1 MEDNIYN
8 FCRDGK
14 CSQCGNCCSNL
25 LPMSRKEV
33 DAIHRYIRKNH
44 IKECR
49 HLLPTV
55 NRPYDMTCPFL
66 DTDKSCEKCRI
77 YPVRPEICKQFIC
90 DNEQRAKHNRALL
103 GQTRLKVLG
112 SGSSGNCYILENE
125 NEALIIEA
133 GLPFMEVK
141 KALNFNVMKI
151 VGMISSHEHGDHY
164 KYFEQYKN
172 AGINSACFGTGI
184 PEYDADKM
192 KYYLVS
198 MGKFRIKIF
207 PLVHDVPC
215 YGFYI
220 THPEMGSLVYASDT
234 EYIKYRFKN
243 VNHFMVESNYDM
255 QFVDRDEPN
264 YEHRLRGHMSL
275 DTALKFISTND
286 NPALRNVV
294 LIHLS
299 DKSADSALFKQKT
312 EETVKYGANV
322 YIAEKGLE
330 VDMNLCPF

>member
-1 MEDNIYN
+1 M
-8 FCRDGK
+8 K
-14 CSQCGNCCSNL
+14 
-25 LPMSRKEV
+25 
-33 DAIHRYIRKNH
+33 
-44 IKECR
+44 
-49 HLLPTV
+49 
-55 NRPYDMTCPFL
+55 
-66 DTDKSCEKCRI
+66 
-77 YPVRPEICKQFIC
+77 
-90 DNEQRAKHNRALL
+90 
-103 GQTRLKVLG
+103 LKILG
-112 SGSSGNCYILENE
+112 SGSSGNCYILEND

-141 KALNFNVMKI
+141 KALNFNIMKI
-151 VGMISSHEHGDHY
+151 KAVLITHLHSDHHFY
-164 KYFEQYKN
+164 WFQYVR
-172 AGINSACFGTGI
+172 AGIPVFEPFKLEGASLRFDNSQFIIQAFENRDRSGRWLHNNSDGSEC
-184 PEYDADKM
+184 
-192 KYYLVS
+192 
-198 MGKFRIKIF
+198 
-207 PLVHDVPC
+207 PC

-234 EYIKYRFKN
+234 EYIKYRFKGL
-243 VNHFMVESNYDM
+243 NHILCEANYDM
-255 QFVDRDEPN
+255 QFVNRDEPN

-299 DKSADSALFKQKT
+299 DKSGGPALFKQKT